1 MSVFSCY
8 NLNGK
13 DKAMNGLIAF
23 LRKNRELFMGI
34 SDAMMVCVSYFLA
47 YFLRMDFG
55 KIVSS
60 ETLNPVINNIVW
72 VLIINMAFLLLFKV
86 NQTLWQYISVDEVIR
101 VVVAVACAN
110 GLWLLLIL
118 LIPIAG
124 YPRSVPII
132 AGMILV
138 LLMLGIRILYRIY
151 RRNQMQSGKKHRAVI
166 IGAGSAGALALRDL
180 TLSNRYDAKI
190 IGFVDDNPSK
200 KGKIISGVEVLGS
213 IEDLENIQ
221 EKFNIDRAFIA
232 IKNISKEDLKGIVE
246 KCRNINLA
254 TKIVSFET
262 VDSDKGIT
270 QVRDV
275 SIDDLL
281 GRGEI
286 KLDNSGIRSYLTGK
300 TIMVTGGGGSIGSE
314 LVRQI
319 LRFHPK
325 QIILVDIYENCMYD
339 VQQEVKIDTAHGLY
353 PADVEMV
360 CLIGSIRDK
369 ARIDEIMEKYHPSV
383 VFHAAAHK
391 HVPLVE
397 GSPEE
402 AIKNNVFGTNN
413 VIRSCIEHGVER
425 FVQISTDKAVN
436 PTNVMGATKRMCE
449 ILVQGYRNNG
459 VTKLCAVRFG
469 NVLGSHGSVI
479 PLFKEQI
486 EKGGPVTVTDPNII
500 RYFMTIPEAAQ
511 LVLQAGMYAQSG
523 EIFVLD
529 MGTPVKIADLAENMI
544 RLSGFI
550 PNVDIAIEYTGLRPG
565 EKMYEEL
572 NLDREKQT
580 KTENDLIFV
589 NEPSDFTEAD
599 IQKKLG
605 ILKNV
610 LDTHGDYRETMLNV
624 IK

>member
-1 MSVFSCY
+1 M
-8 NLNGK
+8 
-13 DKAMNGLIAF
+13 DRLIAF
-23 LRKNRELFMGI
+23 LRKNRELFLGI
-34 SDAMMVCVSYFLA
+34 SDALMVCVSYFLA

-55 KIVSS
+55 KVVTA
-60 ETLNPVINNIVW
+60 ETLNPVVNTMVW
-72 VLIINMAFLLLFKV
+72 VLLINMIFLLLFKV

-101 VVVAVACAN
+101 VVVAIACAN
-110 GLWLLLIL
+110 GLWLLLVF
-118 LIPIAG
+118 LISIPG

-132 AGMILV
+132 AAMILV
-138 LLMLGIRILYRIY
+138 LLMLGVRVLYRIY
-151 RRNQMQSGKKHRAVI
+151 RRNQMQSVKKHRAVI
-166 IGAGSAGALALRDL
+166 IGAGSAGALALRDI
-180 TLSNRYDAKI
+180 TLSSRYDSKV
-190 IGFVDDNPSK
+190 IGFIDDSPVK
-200 KGKIISGVEVLGS
+200 KGKIISGAEVLGS
-213 IEDLENIQ
+213 TDDLENVR
-221 EKFNIDRAFIA
+221 EKYNVDRAYIA
-232 IKNISKEDLKGIVE
+232 IKSISKENLKIIVE
-246 KCRNINLA
+246 KCRNANLA
-254 TKIVSFET
+254 TKIVSFEM

-270 QVRDV
+270 QIRDV

-286 KLDNSGIRSYLTGK
+286 KLDNSGIRSYLNGK

-319 LRFHPK
+319 LHFHPK
-325 QIILVDIYENCMYD
+325 RIVLVDIYENCMYD
-339 VQQEVKIDTAHGLY
+339 VQQEVKIDTSHGLY
-353 PADVEMV
+353 PSDIEMV

>member
-1 MSVFSCY
+1 M
-8 NLNGK
+8 
-13 DKAMNGLIAF
+13 DRLIAF
-23 LRKNRELFMGI
+23 LRKNRELFLGI
-34 SDAMMVCVSYFLA
+34 SDALMVCVSYFLA

-55 KIVSS
+55 KVVTA
-60 ETLNPVINNIVW
+60 ETLNPVVNTMVW
-72 VLIINMAFLLLFKV
+72 VLLINMIFLLLFKV

-101 VVVAVACAN
+101 VVVAIACAN
-110 GLWLLLIL
+110 GLWLLLVF
-118 LIPIAG
+118 LISIPG

-132 AGMILV
+132 AAMILV
-138 LLMLGIRILYRIY
+138 LLMLGVRVLYRIY
-151 RRNQMQSGKKHRAVI
+151 RRNQMQSVKKHRAVI
-166 IGAGSAGALALRDL
+166 IGAGSAGALALRDI
-180 TLSNRYDAKI
+180 TLSSRYDSKV
-190 IGFVDDNPSK
+190 IGFIDDSPVK
-200 KGKIISGVEVLGS
+200 KGKIISGAEVLGS
-213 IEDLENIQ
+213 TDDLENVR
-221 EKFNIDRAFIA
+221 EKYNVDRAYIA
-232 IKNISKEDLKGIVE
+232 IKSISKENLKIIVE
-246 KCRNINLA
+246 KCRNANLA
-254 TKIVSFET
+254 TKIVSFEM

-286 KLDNSGIRSYLTGK
+286 KLDNSGIRSYLNGK

-319 LRFHPK
+319 LHFHPK
-325 QIILVDIYENCMYD
+325 RIVLVDIYENCMYD
-339 VQQEVKIDTAHGLY
+339 VQQEVKIDTSHGLY
-353 PADVEMV
+353 PSDIEMV